1 MSLSDLHYNGSG
13 IYCNAHVEIDSIPRH
28 EWIKTR
34 CHSKSIDHST
44 VSLPKVKMYCRRNDN
59 VLLGLALLSFDC
71 MSRVILFFGDINL
84 IEKTLYHIYDLD
96 NT

>member
-1 MSLSDLHYNGSG
+1 
-13 IYCNAHVEIDSIPRH
+13 
-28 EWIKTR
+28 
-34 CHSKSIDHST
+34 
-44 VSLPKVKMYCRRNDN
+44 VKMYCRRNDN

-84 IEKTLYHIYDLD
+84 IEKILYHIYDLD